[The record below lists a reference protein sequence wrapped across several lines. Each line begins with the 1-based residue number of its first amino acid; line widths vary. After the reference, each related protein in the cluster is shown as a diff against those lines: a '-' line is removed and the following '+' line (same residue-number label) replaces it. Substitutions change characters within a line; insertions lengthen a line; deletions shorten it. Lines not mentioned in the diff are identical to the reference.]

1 MGCQAFCPQLWYIFN
16 MKDFAERL
24 KELRLEKGLTQKQL
38 AQNTGL
44 SKSAIDFWEREQ
56 RVPNANAIIVLA
68 KFFSVTSDYLLGL
81 ED

>member
-1 MGCQAFCPQLWYIFN
+1 MRAL
-16 MKDFAERL
+16 AERL

>member
-1 MGCQAFCPQLWYIFN
+1 

-56 RVPNANAIIVLA
+56 RVPNANAVVVLA
-68 KFFSVTSDYLLGL
+68 KFFGVTSDYLLGL

>member
-1 MGCQAFCPQLWYIFN
+1 